1 MAAGKTGRRARMRPS
16 RAENRPPGLQCA
28 AGLSAKMEDRRNT
41 MRRIIAGVIVSV
53 LLGGFTGSAA
63 QLLPEIKEI

>member
-1 MAAGKTGRRARMRPS
+1 
-16 RAENRPPGLQCA
+16 
-28 AGLSAKMEDRRNT
+28 
-41 MRRIIAGVIVSV
+41 MRRIIASVIVSV